1 MGGMT
6 VSSPEGEMMICRMAV
21 IVSGFTLVLDL
32 NLGPAEG
39 AIQQGNCCLDPGALG
54 LASCRDLV
62 ERANGVHAQLAGQLD
77 HLRLL
82 LWAAARVRA
91 DAGLEAERV
100 PRLEAMRPWG

>member
-62 ERANGVHAQLAGQLD
+62 ERANGVHAQLGPAGSPQSPSGKFRFLINTF
-77 HLRLL
+77 R
-82 LWAAARVRA
+82 RG
-91 DAGLEAERV
+91 AGA
-100 PRLEAMRPWG
+100 